1 MLLGPVVGVTIT
13 PQRPTFDGLGN
24 PTYAAIG
31 QITNAVFALDAP
43 SADDDSSLYTQSGEL
58 FVPRGSDLRNGDHV
72 TYQGR
77 TFGVVGE
84 AQWDMD
90 HPFTGEDFG
99 YVAYT
104 IRYGG

>member
-1 MLLGPVVGVTIT
+1 MLAPIFGVTIT
-13 PQRPTFDGLGN
+13 PSRPAFDSLGN
-24 PTYAAIG
+24 PTPVDLPS
-31 QITNAVFALDAP
+31 ITNAVFALNGP
-43 SADDDSSLYTQSGEL
+43 SADDDSSLYSQGGDL
-58 FVPRGSDLRNGDHV
+58 FVPRGSDLRNGDRV

-77 TFGVVGE
+77 IFGIVGE

-90 HPFTGEDFG
+90 HPMTGEDFG